1 MTFVLPSLINDW
13 RGSEKTDMIN
23 NVSGAVAVVERSMTG
38 HSVMHAEVVARA
50 SVGGK
55 YREAGSKLV
64 RSSAPEDRQGAV
76 AAEIYRHGQ
85 LDCQSFLQPVT
96 EVVINL
102 RGTANFRRRASGP
115 EQRFLSRIGSAS
127 ICPSGVE
134 VSYLHIDCGP
144 LDLLHVFIPTDL
156 FGTLRNTDGSAIGSG
171 LAYKGGIHDPLIQSI
186 GFAVAEELMMSDERD
201 QASRLLL
208 DSFGIG
214 LAARLLQ
221 RYTRNDRRNFTEAYF
236 DARSAR
242 GLDKTR
248 LERVCDYVGEN
259 LDREITLEDV
269 AGIAC
274 LSVFHF
280 CRAFKTAT
288 GFSPFQYISNIR
300 IEKAKALL
308 GEKNVTIEEI
318 ALSAG
323 FSSGA
328 NLARAF
334 KKAVGLSPSEYRT
347 LQLA

>member
-1 MTFVLPSLINDW
+1 MTNSVSSAVSAGKRPDTGYPQIY
-13 RGSEKTDMIN
+13 SE
-23 NVSGAVAVVERSMTG
+23 AA
-38 HSVMHAEVVARA
+38 ARA

-55 YREAGSKLV
+55 YKAGGSKLV
-64 RSSAPEDRQGAV
+64 KSSAPEDWHGAV
-76 AAEIYRHGQ
+76 AAEIYRHGR

-102 RGTANFRRRASGP
+102 RGTANFRRRATGP
-115 EQRFLSRIGSAS
+115 EQKFTSRMGSAS

-171 LAYKGGIHDPLIQSI
+171 LAYQGGIHDPLIQSI
-186 GFAVAEELMMSDERD
+186 GFAVAEELMRTNAGD
-201 QASRLLL
+201 QASRLML
-208 DSFGIG
+208 DSFGMG

-221 RYTRNDRRNFTEAYF
+221 RYTRNDRQNFSDSYF
-236 DARSAR
+236 DAHSGR
-242 GLDKTR
+242 GLDKAR
-248 LERVCDYVGEN
+248 LERVCDYIREN
-259 LDREITLEDV
+259 LDCEISLDDL

-280 CRAFKTAT
+280 CRAFKIAT
-288 GFSPFQYISNIR
+288 GSSPFQYISSLR
-300 IEKAKALL
+300 IDKAKALL
-308 GEKNVTIEEI
+308 GEKNVTIDEI

-334 KKAVGLSPSEYRT
+334 KKAVGLSPSEYRINR
-347 LQLA
+347 LV